1 MVYLI
6 GFTVLF
12 VLKHIDKGCLNV
24 DCRYDSNLKNHESL
38 YIWKKWI
45 APSRYSFLSS
55 SCAILI

>member
-45 APSRYSFLSS
+45 EPSR
-55 SCAILI
+55 